1 MRLSK
6 KLLTLCKPYFEEDI
20 LKLCLSLSDDKDFQK
35 DVQDSSHRER
45 VEQLE
50 SNGFEIPN
58 EFKTWKY

>member
-6 KLLTLCKPYFEEDI
+6 KLLNLCKPLFEEDI
-20 LKLCLSLSDDKDFQK
+20 LKLCLSMSDDKGYQK
-35 DVQDSSHRER
+35 EVKDSSHRER

-50 SNGFEIPN
+50 SNGFTIPN